1 MMTGERVETAMRE
14 KKLLDKAYDPGPVEA
29 RWSKFWLDEKLFVA
43 DVKSEK
49 PKFSMVLP
57 PPNVTGVLHMG
68 HALCFT
74 LPDIIVRWKKMQGY
88 NTMWLPGTDHA
99 SIAVHNVI
107 EQSLAEKGLSRE
119 KVGREEFLRI
129 AWEWKNKYGGV
140 ITEQLKRLGCSLDWS
155 RQRFT
160 MDEGFSRAVKY
171 VFVSLYR
178 EGLIYR
184 DYYLVN
190 RCPRCQTVLSDIEI
204 EHKEVQGKLWYIKYP
219 IPGTDD
225 GIVVATTRPETM
237 LGDTAVAVHPD
248 DERYT
253 KYHGQKVLLP
263 LQNRLIPVITDERV
277 EKDFGTGAVKVTP
290 AHDPV
295 DFDLSKKHNLE
306 QIIVIDGSGKMTE
319 AAGEE
324 FKGLDR
330 FACREKVVEKLKELG
345 YLVKVEDYTHAV
357 GHCYRCKT
365 VIEPYLSW
373 QWFVKIEP
381 LAKEA
386 IKAVEDKK
394 IVFIPENWTKTY
406 FEWMYKIHDW
416 CISRQLWWGH
426 RIPAYYC
433 QNCGHIMVEMD
444 EPKACEKCGGEV
456 VQDEDVLDTWFSSAL
471 WPFATMGW
479 PDETEDLKVFYPTDL
494 LATGFDIIFFWV
506 ARMIMMGLKFMKE
519 IPFREVF
526 INGLVRDMKKRKMSK
541 SEGNIIDPLE
551 MIEKYGTDALRFTL
565 ASLAVPGMDI
575 ALSEERMAGYRAFAN
590 KIWNAS
596 RFVLMNLSE
605 EPVKV
610 DQKSLTLPNRWIR
623 SRLTKVIQQLNASL
637 KDYKFYEAA
646 ETIYHFIWHEFCDWY
661 IEFIK
666 PELRQG
672 NKNTQAV
679 MEDTLEKIL
688 RLLHPFMPFITEEIW
703 HHLPDTGKSLL
714 NTNWPEPQP
723 DWLDEE
729 AESAMKFLQEVIS
742 EVRTIRAEN
751 RLPVKEKVNLW
762 IAGGEKNRK
771 VAEPYEAAIQLL
783 AGVEK
788 IEYVDELPAEKKLL
802 KGVAGTTEIGLLV
815 TKSIDLRQEKERLE
829 KELSKVEEDI
839 NKLETRLNNPDF
851 LKKAPQAVVNEHQ
864 QRLAELK
871 LKKDKLVK
879 SLADLRQE

>member
-1 MMTGERVETAMRE
+1 MRQ
-14 KKLLDKAYDPGPVEA
+14 KKLLEKAYDPKPVEE
-29 RWSKFWLDEKLFVA
+29 RWSRFWLDEKLFVA
-43 DVKSEK
+43 DVHSPR

-74 LPDIIVRWKKMQGY
+74 LPDIIVRWKRMQGY

-119 KVGREEFLRI
+119 KIGREEFLKV
-129 AWEWKNKYGGV
+129 AWEWKKKYGGA
-140 ITEQLKRLGCSLDWS
+140 IIDQLKRLGCSLDWS
-155 RQRFT
+155 RERFT
-160 MDEGFSRAVKY
+160 MDEGFSQAVKY

-204 EHKEVQGKLWYIKYP
+204 EHRELQGQLWYINYP
-219 IPGTDD
+219 LPGSED

-237 LGDTAVAVHPD
+237 LGDTAVAVHPE
-248 DERYT
+248 DERYL
-253 KYHGQKVLLP
+253 KYHGKKVLLP

-295 DFDLSKKHNLE
+295 DFELGKKHDLE
-306 QIIVIDGSGKMTE
+306 QVIVIDGSGKMTE
-319 AAGEE
+319 AAGKD
-324 FKGLDR
+324 FQGLDR
-330 FACREKVVEKLKELG
+330 FACRQKVVEKLKQLG
-345 YLVKVEDYTHAV
+345 LLVRTEDYTHSV

-365 VIEPYLSW
+365 VIEPHLSW

-381 LAKEA
+381 LAREA
-386 IKAVEDKK
+386 IRVVEEKK
-394 IVFIPENWTKTY
+394 IVFIPENWTRTY

-433 QNCGHIMVEMD
+433 QNCQHLMVEME
-444 EPKACEKCGGEV
+444 EPATCEKCGGPV
-456 VQDEDVLDTWFSSAL
+456 RQDEDVLDTWFSSAL
-471 WPFATMGW
+471 WPFATLGW
-479 PDETEDLKVFYPTDL
+479 PEQTEDLKVFYPTDL
-494 LATGFDIIFFWV
+494 MATGFDIIFFWV
-506 ARMIMMGLKFMKE
+506 ARMIMMGLKFMKD

-526 INGLVRDMKKRKMSK
+526 INGLVRDMKRRKMSK

-565 ASLAVPGMDI
+565 SSLAVPGMDI

-605 EPVKV
+605 EAIQPEQDKL
-610 DQKSLTLPNRWIR
+610 SLPNRWIR
-623 SRLTKVIQQLNASL
+623 SRLARVGRQLNDSL
-637 KDYKFYEAA
+637 REYKFYEAS

-661 IEFIK
+661 LEFIK
-666 PELRQG
+666 PELREG
-672 NKNTQAV
+672 NRATRAV

-688 RLLHPFMPFITEEIW
+688 RLLHPFMPYITEEIW
-703 HHLPDTGKSLL
+703 HHLPGSGRSLL
-714 NTNWPEPQP
+714 EAEWPEFPP
-723 DWLDEE
+723 DWLDDGAE
-729 AESAMKFLQEVIS
+729 ATMKFLQEVIS

-751 RLPVKEKVNLW
+751 RVPVKDRVSLW
-762 IAGGEKNRK
+762 LAGGKPSRM
-771 VAEPYEAAIQLL
+771 VAEPYQAAIKLL
-783 AGVEK
+783 AGVEN
-788 IEYVDELPAEKKLL
+788 IEYVEALPQDKKLL
-802 KGVAGTTEIGLLV
+802 RGLAGTTEIGLLV
-815 TKSIDLRQEKERLE
+815 AHAIDLEQEKERLE
-829 KELSKVEEDI
+829 KELNRLQEDI
-839 NKLETRLNNPDF
+839 DRLEVRLNNPDF
-851 LKKAPQAVVNEHQ
+851 VTRAPAAVVEEHRK
-864 QRLAELK
+864 RLDELR
-871 LKKDKLVK
+871 LKRASLEK
-879 SLADLRQE
+879 SRQELL

>member
-1 MMTGERVETAMRE
+1 MSELKE
-14 KKLLDKAYDPGPVEA
+14 KNLLEKTYDPGPVEA

-43 DVKSEK
+43 EVKSKK
-49 PKFSMVLP
+49 PKFSIVLP

-107 EQSLAEKGLSRE
+107 EQSLAEKGLTRE
-119 KVGREEFLRI
+119 KIGREEFLRI
-129 AWEWKNKYGGV
+129 AWEWKKKYGGV
-140 ITEQLKRLGCSLDWS
+140 ITKQLKRLGCSLDWS
-155 RQRFT
+155 RERFT

-204 EHKEVQGKLWYIKYP
+204 EHQEVKGKLWYIKYP
-219 IPGTDD
+219 LPGTED

-248 DERYT
+248 DERYFRF
-253 KYHGQKVLLP
+253 HGQKVLLP
-263 LQNRLIPVITDERV
+263 IQNRLIPVITDERV
-277 EKDFGTGAVKVTP
+277 EKEFGTGAVKVTP

-295 DFDLSKKHNLE
+295 DFELGKKHNLE
-306 QIIVIDGSGKMTE
+306 QIIVIDGQGKMTE

-330 FACREKVVEKLKELG
+330 FACRTKVVEKLKELG
-345 YLVKVEDYTHAV
+345 LLVKVEDYTHSV

-365 VIEPYLSW
+365 VIEPHLSW

-381 LAKEA
+381 LAREA
-386 IKAVEDKK
+386 IKAVEEKK
-394 IVFIPENWTKTY
+394 IIFIPENWTKTY

-433 QNCGHIMVEMD
+433 QNCHHLMVEME
-444 EPKACEKCGGEV
+444 EPKSCEKCGGPV

-471 WPFATMGW
+471 WPFATLGW
-479 PDETEDLKVFYPTDL
+479 PEETEDLKVFYPTDL
-494 LATGFDIIFFWV
+494 MATGFDIIFFWV
-506 ARMIMMGLKFMKE
+506 ARMIMMGLKFMGD
-519 IPFREVF
+519 IPFKEVF
-526 INGLVRDMKKRKMSK
+526 INGLVRDLKKRKMSK

-605 EPVKV
+605 TAGEI
-610 DQKSLTLPNRWIR
+610 DQKTLTLPNRWIR

-637 KDYKFYEAA
+637 KEYKFYESA

-666 PELRQG
+666 PELKAG
-672 NKNTQAV
+672 NKNTQVV
-679 MEDTLEKIL
+679 MVDTLEKIL

-703 HHLPDTGKSLL
+703 HHLPGTGKSLL
-714 NTNWPEPQP
+714 TATWPEAENS
-723 DWLDEE
+723 WLDPE
-729 AESAMKFLQEVIS
+729 AEQTMKFLQEIIS
-742 EVRTIRAEN
+742 EIRTIRAEN

-762 IAGGEKNRK
+762 ITGGQDSQKM
-771 VAEPYEAAIQLL
+771 AEPYQEAIKLL
-783 AGVEK
+783 AGVEN
-788 IEYVDELPAEKKLL
+788 IEYVDQLPAKEKWL
-802 KGVAGTTEIGLLV
+802 KGLAGTIEVGLQLAR
-815 TKSIDLRQEKERLE
+815 SIDFRQEKERLG
-829 KELSKVEEDI
+829 KELSKVKEDI
-839 NKLETRLNNPDF
+839 NLLEARLNNPEF
-851 LKKAPQAVVNEHQ
+851 LKKAPQPVVNEHQ

-871 LKKDKLVK
+871 LKKDRLEK
-879 SLADLRQE
+879 SLEDIEKNL

>member
-1 MMTGERVETAMRE
+1 MSRNKVKTAMRQ
-14 KKLLDKAYDPGPVEA
+14 KKLLDKAYDPIPVEA

-43 DVKSEK
+43 EVNSNQ

-74 LPDIIVRWKKMQGY
+74 LPDVIVRWKRMQGY

-107 EQSLAEKGLSRE
+107 EQSLAEKGLTRE

-129 AWEWKNKYGGV
+129 AWEWKNKYGGA
-140 ITEQLKRLGCSLDWS
+140 IIEQLKRLGCSLDWS
-155 RQRFT
+155 RERFT
-160 MDEGFSRAVKY
+160 MDDGFSWAVKY
-171 VFVSLYR
+171 VFVSLYK

-190 RCPRCQTVLSDIEI
+190 RCPRCRTVLSDIEI

-219 IPGTDD
+219 LPGTDD
-225 GIVVATTRPETM
+225 GLVVATTRPETM

-248 DERYT
+248 DERYLG
-253 KYHGQKVLLP
+253 YHGSKVLLP
-263 LQNRLIPVITDERV
+263 LQNRLIPVISDEKV

-295 DFDLSKKHNLE
+295 DFELGKKHNLE
-306 QIIVIDGSGKMTE
+306 QVIVIDGNGRMTE

-330 FACREKVVEKLKELG
+330 FACRAKVVEKLKELG
-345 YLVKVEDYTHAV
+345 LLVKIEDYAYAV

-365 VIEPYLSW
+365 VIEPHLSW
-373 QWFVKIEP
+373 QWFVRIEP

-386 IKAVEDKK
+386 IKVVEEKK

-433 QNCGHIMVEMD
+433 EHCQHIMVEMED
-444 EPKACEKCGGEV
+444 PNTCEKCGGPV

-471 WPFATMGW
+471 WPFATLGW
-479 PDETEDLKVFYPTDL
+479 PEQTEDLKVFYPTDL
-494 LATGFDIIFFWV
+494 MATGFDIIFFWV
-506 ARMIMMGLKFMKE
+506 ARMIMMGLKFKKD

-526 INGLVRDMKKRKMSK
+526 INGLVRDMKRRKMSK

-565 ASLAVPGMDI
+565 VALAVPGMDI
-575 ALSEERMAGYRAFAN
+575 ALSEDRMAGYRAFAN

-605 EPVKV
+605 KPIDTEPRT
-610 DQKSLTLPNRWIR
+610 LTLPNRWIR
-623 SRLTKVIQQLNASL
+623 SRLAKVIHRLNASL

-646 ETIYHFIWHEFCDWY
+646 EAIYHFIWHEFCDWY

-672 NKNTQAV
+672 NPATQAV
-679 MEDTLEKIL
+679 MEDCLEKIL

-703 HHLPDTGKSLL
+703 HHLPESGKSLV
-714 NTNWPEPQP
+714 TATWPEPEAG
-723 DWLDEE
+723 WLDEE
-729 AESAMKFLQEVIS
+729 AESVMKLLQEIIS
-742 EVRTIRAEN
+742 EARTIRAEN
-751 RLPVKEKVNLW
+751 HLPVKEKVNLW
-762 IAGGEKNRK
+762 ITSDEKKRNLI
-771 VAEPYEAAIQLL
+771 APFEEAIQLM
-783 AGVEK
+783 AGVKK
-788 IEYVDELPAEKKLL
+788 IEYVHQLPADKKLL
-802 KGVAGTTEIGLLV
+802 KGVAGITEIGLLV
-815 TKSIDLRQEKERLE
+815 TKPIDLSQEKDRLE
-829 KELSKVEEDI
+829 KELAKVKEDL
-839 NKLETRLNNPDF
+839 NRLEVRLNNREF
-851 LKKAPQAVVNEHQ
+851 LKKARAAVIEEHRE
-864 QRLAELK
+864 RLFELK
-871 LKKDKLVK
+871 LKKEKLEK
-879 SLADLRQE
+879 SLAELQQG